1 MARFLL
7 VLGLTL
13 AVGGACGSEG
23 GLPAGPE
30 ADAAVVKEEPVA
42 KKKGPAAAANE
53 EAGPWFVN
61 EAEARGIDMLNRTGV
76 PKKKETIMGSV
87 GPGAAVFDANGDG
100 RLDIYIPNG
109 NWLVGPQRDQFYEG
123 EDRPR
128 NALYIQQPGG
138 TFRDEA
144 PARGVNDDAWGFG
157 SCAADLDNDGDQDL
171 IVSNLGPNR
180 LYINDGTGNFTDI
193 AVKAGIAGIPTR
205 GKWEWSTGIG
215 CGDYDRDGRLDI
227 YISNYSDLFAWMRT
241 NPKIK
246 RSPDGAIVQANVCV
260 WQRLPVYCGPGGIPG
275 QQDHLYRNAGGTDGE
290 LVFLDVTKSAKIWR
304 TKEDGGPL
312 YGFQVVFA
320 DLNLDGWPDIYVAND
335 SVPSFFF
342 RSNGDGTFRECAGG
356 YGISVGLNGEDMAGM
371 GAEVADIN
379 DDGWPDVLKTNFA
392 LETNNIY
399 IAEPF
404 QGKLA
409 FRDFSVRAGVKQKVF
424 TDLGWAVLFFDYDH
438 DGDGDLL
445 FSNGHVYP
453 EVDRPEAKAL
463 NTSFAQYNK
472 VFRNDSS
479 GGKLRFKE
487 ISKELGPG
495 LDVKKCSRGASLIDF
510 DDDGD
515 LDILI
520 VNLNSTPDLLVNK
533 RGNRSGHWLM
543 LKLVGN
549 VKKKTTLEAIG
560 TKLRVQAG
568 DRTRHMETKRGRGF
582 LGCHD
587 PRIHIGLGDHDGPV
601 ALEITWPNGDK
612 ETRTMDQVDRVVE
625 VRQG

>member
-1 MARFLL
+1 MRRMPRFLL
-7 VLGLTL
+7 VLGLSL
-13 AVGGACGSEG
+13 AVGGGCGSEG
-23 GLPAGPE
+23 DPPAEPG
-30 ADAAVVKEEPVA
+30 AKPVA
-42 KKKGPAAAANE
+42 GAKKI
-53 EAGPWFVN
+53 EAEPWFVN

-76 PKKKETIMGSV
+76 PRKKETIMGSV

-100 RLDIYIPNG
+100 RLDIYVPNG

-128 NALYIQQPGG
+128 NALYIQRSDG
-138 TFRDEA
+138 TFEDEA
-144 PARGVNDDAWGFG
+144 ASRGVNDDAWSFG
-157 SCAADLDNDGDQDL
+157 ACAADLDNDGDQDL
-171 IVSNLGPNR
+171 IVTNLGPNR
-180 LYINDGTGNFTDI
+180 LYVNDGTGRFTDI
-193 AVKAGIAGIPTR
+193 AVEAGVAGVPTR

-241 NPKIK
+241 DTRIK
-246 RSPDGAIVQANVCV
+246 RSPDGAIVKANVCV
-260 WQRLPVYCGPGGIPG
+260 WQRLEVYCGPQGIPG
-275 QQDHLYRNAGGTDGE
+275 QQDHLYRNAGGTDGA
-290 LVFLDVTKSAKIWR
+290 LVFEDVTKPAKIWR
-304 TKEDGGPL
+304 TEKDGGPL

-320 DLNLDGWPDIYVAND
+320 DLNLDGWPDIYIAND

-342 RSNGDGTFRECAGG
+342 QSNGDGTFRECAGE
-356 YGISVGLNGEDMAGM
+356 YGISVGMNGEDMAGM
-371 GAEVADIN
+371 GVEVTDIN
-379 DDGWPDVLKTNFA
+379 DDGWPDILKTNFA

-399 IAEPF
+399 ISEPF
-404 QGKLA
+404 GGKMA

-424 TDLGWAVLFFDYDH
+424 TDLGWAVLCFDYDH
-438 DGDGDLL
+438 DGDCDLL

-453 EVDRPEAKAL
+453 EVDRPEARAL

-472 VFRNDSS
+472 VFRNDSR
-479 GGKLRFKE
+479 GGKLRFEE
-487 ISKELGPG
+487 ISRQLGPG
-495 LDVKKCSRGASLIDF
+495 LAVKKASRGASLIDF

-520 VNLNSTPDLLVNK
+520 VNLNSTPDLLVNR

-549 VKKKTTLEAIG
+549 PKKKSNLEAIG
-560 TKLRVQAG
+560 TKLRVQVG
-568 DRTRHMETKRGRGF
+568 DRTRYMETKRGQGF

-601 ALEITWPNGDK
+601 SLEITWPNGDREK
-612 ETRTMDQVDRVVE
+612 RTLDRVDRVVE
-625 VRQG
+625 ISQS